1 MDLVAERYLL
11 EEDVAEVVELA
22 GKEYDYG
29 ARDDAQC

>member
-22 GKEYDYG
+22 GRKYDYWSG
-29 ARDDAQC
+29 NGDKC